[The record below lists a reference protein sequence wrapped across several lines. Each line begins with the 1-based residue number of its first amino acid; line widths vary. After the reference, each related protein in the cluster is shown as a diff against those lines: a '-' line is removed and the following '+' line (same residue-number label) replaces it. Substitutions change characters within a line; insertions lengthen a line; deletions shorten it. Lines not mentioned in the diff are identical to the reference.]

1 MAAAEWDDRGP
12 LVSRDG
18 GSVAGS
24 PGGPPAAPPL
34 DHALGN
40 RLAPAVS
47 FTTTEHF
54 TLQTARG
61 ITVAEANG
69 RASIY
74 LAALSAN
81 LVALAL
87 VGQVSRLGPAFH
99 ALALILLPVLGFVGL
114 VTFNRLVQCSIED
127 IAYAMRIGRLRDVY
141 LSVVPELEP
150 YVLVVRGEH
159 AAALMHGERPCPSG
173 WQLALTTAG
182 MVAVVNSVLIGACAG
197 LLLQTVGVT
206 SLAVTLA
213 TGAVLAAGAQI
224 LQSRH
229 HRRTLMAF
237 TLEAVDRPAIFVP
250 LDEQANTT

>member
-1 MAAAEWDDRGP
+1 MAAAERDDRVP
-12 LVSRDG
+12 PTSCDG
-18 GSVAGS
+18 RA
-24 PGGPPAAPPL
+24 GGPRARPRPDAV
-34 DHALGN
+34 LGS

-47 FTTTEHF
+47 FATTEHF

-99 ALALILLPVLGFVGL
+99 ALALILLPVLGFVGV

-127 IAYAMRIGRLRDVY
+127 IAYAMRIGRLRDFY

-150 YVLVVRGEH
+150 HVLVVRGQH
-159 AAALMHGERPCPSG
+159 AAALLHGQRACPSG

-197 LLLQTVGVT
+197 VLLETAGVT
-206 SLAVTLA
+206 SLAVTLV
-213 TGAVLAAGAQI
+213 TGAVLAAAAQI

-229 HRRTLMAF
+229 HQRTLSAF
-237 TLEAVDRPAIFVP
+237 TLEAVDRAAIFVP
-250 LDEQANTT
+250 VGQQANTT

>member
-1 MAAAEWDDRGP
+1 MGAPERGDRVP
-12 LVSRDG
+12 PASRDG
-18 GSVAGS
+18 GPNGRPRPDAVLA
-24 PGGPPAAPPL
+24 
-34 DHALGN
+34 N

-47 FTTTEHF
+47 FATTEHF

-99 ALALILLPVLGFVGL
+99 AFALILLPVLGFVGL
-114 VTFNRLVQCSIED
+114 VTFDRLVQSSIED
-127 IAYAMRIGRLRDVY
+127 FAYARRIGRLRDFY

-150 YVLVVRGEH
+150 HVLVVRGPH
-159 AAALMHGERPCPSG
+159 AAALLHGRQPCPSG

-197 LLLQTVGVT
+197 LVLQTVGVT
-206 SLAVTLA
+206 SLSVTLG
-213 TGAVLAAGAQI
+213 TGAILAAAIQI

-229 HRRTLMAF
+229 HRRELKAF
-237 TLEAVDRPAIFVP
+237 TLEAVDRAAIFVP
-250 LDEQANTT
+250 VDQQANTT